1 MKIFRFAIL
10 AIAAALPFVQA
21 AAAGGQPKPG
31 GTLTFLVEPEPPAL
45 VGIAH
50 TAGPTQKVTAKVTEG
65 LLAYDDNLNPVP
77 QLATS
82 WSVSDDG
89 LRYTFKLRA
98 GVKWHDGVDF
108 TSADVAQS
116 IKLLQQY
123 HPRGRGT
130 FKNVVTVETPDA
142 LTAVIVLSKP
152 APYLLKAFAASES
165 PIVPKHIYGDGDPA
179 TNPATSA
186 PIGTGPFVFKEWVRG
201 NYILY
206 ERNPNYWDKPK
217 PYVDK
222 LIVKFIPDAAARTAA
237 FETGEVDIGG
247 ETPVPLSEIERLKGL
262 PQLSFETRGYNY
274 GPSVTRIEFN
284 LSNPYLKDVRVRR
297 AIAHAI
303 DRNVILNTVYYG
315 YGTISPTPISPL
327 LSQYF
332 DPDTP
337 SYEYDPQ
344 KAEQLLDEAGF
355 KRGAD
360 GIRFHLDHDFLPYGD
375 TYKRTADYIAQALRK
390 VGIDVTIRSQDF
402 ATYIKRVYTDR
413 QFDFTNNSMSNLFDP
428 TLGVQRLYWSRN
440 FKPGVPF
447 SNGSGWNNPAA
458 DAALEAAAV
467 ELDEAKRKEEFR
479 TFQRLVAE
487 DVPDITLLTLNQFTI
502 FNKRVHDHTIGAG
515 GLNENFAQV
524 WVDQ

>member
-1 MKIFRFAIL
+1 MKTLRSVIV
-10 AIAAALPFVQA
+10 AIATVLLSFDSALALAEPRH
-21 AAAGGQPKPG
+21 G

-65 LLAYDDNLNPVP
+65 LLAYDENLNPVP
-77 QLATS
+77 QLATE

-108 TSADVAQS
+108 TSADVAHS

-130 FKNVVTVETPDA
+130 FKNVTAVETPDP
-142 LTAVIVLSKP
+142 LTAVIMLSKP

-165 PIVPKHIYGDGDPA
+165 PIVPKHIYGDSDPA

-201 NYILY
+201 SYILY

-222 LIVKFIPDAAARTAA
+222 LIVKFVPDAAARTAA

-247 ETPVPLSEIERLKGL
+247 ETPVPLSEIERLKAL
-262 PQLSFETRGYNY
+262 PQLGFETKGYNY

-284 LSNPYLKDVRVRR
+284 LSNKYLKDLRVRR

-303 DRNVILNTVYYG
+303 DRNLILNTVYYG
-315 YGTISPTPISPL
+315 YGIISPTPISPL
-327 LSQYF
+327 LTQYF
-332 DPDTP
+332 DANTTV
-337 SYEYDPQ
+337 YEYNPA

-360 GIRFHLDHDFLPYGD
+360 GIRFHLDHDYLPYGD
-375 TYKRTADYIAQALRK
+375 SYKRTADYLAQALRK
-390 VGIDVTIRSQDF
+390 VGIDITIRSQDF

-428 TLGVQRLYWSRN
+428 TLGVQRLYWSKN
-440 FKPGVPF
+440 FKQGVPF
-447 SNGSGWNNPAA
+447 SNGSGWSNPAA

-467 ELDEAKRKEEFR
+467 ELDEAKRKEYFL
-479 TFQRLVAE
+479 TFQRLVVDE
-487 DVPDITLLTLNQFTI
+487 VPDITLLTLNQFTI

-515 GLNENFAQV
+515 GLNENFADV
-524 WVDQ
+524 WIDQ

>member
-1 MKIFRFAIL
+1 MKMLRSAIV
-10 AIAAALPFVQA
+10 AIATALLSFHPA
-21 AAAGGQPKPG
+21 SAEPRPG

-65 LLAYDDNLNPVP
+65 LLAYDENLDPVP
-77 QLATS
+77 QLATE

-89 LRYTFKLRA
+89 LRYTFKLRS

-108 TSADVAQS
+108 TSEDVANS
-116 IKLLQQY
+116 ITLLQQF

-130 FKNVVTVETPDA
+130 FKNVTAVETPDP
-142 LTAVIVLSKP
+142 LTAVIVLGKP
-152 APYLLKAFAASES
+152 APYLLKAFAAAES
-165 PIVPKHIYGDGDPA
+165 PIVPKHIYGDKDPA
-179 TNPATSA
+179 TNPATAA

-201 NYILY
+201 SHILY

-217 PYVDK
+217 PYVDR

-247 ETPVPLSEIERLKGL
+247 ETPVPLSEIERLKAL
-262 PQLSFETRGYNY
+262 PQLGFESKGYNY

-284 LSNPYLKDVRVRR
+284 LSNKYLSDVRVRR

-327 LSQYF
+327 LAQYF
-332 DPDTP
+332 DTGAQI
-337 SYEYDPQ
+337 YEYDPA

-355 KRGAD
+355 PRGAD

-375 TYKRTADYIAQALRK
+375 TYKRTADYLAQALRK

-413 QFDFTNNSMSNLFDP
+413 KFDFTNNSMSNLFDP
-428 TLGVQRLYWSRN
+428 TLGVQRLYWSKN
-440 FKPGVPF
+440 FKKGVPF
-447 SNGSGWNNPAA
+447 SNGSGWSNPAA

-467 ELDEAKRKEEFR
+467 ELDDAKRKEYFL
-479 TFQRLVAE
+479 TFQRLVVE
-487 DVPDITLLTLNQFTI
+487 EVPDITLLTLNQFTI

-515 GLNENFAQV
+515 GLNENFVDV

>member
-1 MKIFRFAIL
+1 MKTFRSTIIAVATALLSFHSVSAFAE
-10 AIAAALPFVQA
+10 
-21 AAAGGQPKPG
+21 PKHG

-50 TAGPTQKVTAKVTEG
+50 TAGPTQKVNAKVTEG
-65 LLAYDDNLNPVP
+65 LLAYDHDLNAVP
-77 QLATS
+77 QLATE

-98 GVKWHDGVDF
+98 GVKWHDGQDF
-108 TSADVAQS
+108 TSADVANS

-130 FKNVVTVETPDA
+130 FKNVTTVETPDP

-152 APYLLKAFAASES
+152 APYLLKAFSASES

-201 NYILY
+201 SHILY

-217 PYVDK
+217 PYVDR

-247 ETPVPLSEIERLKGL
+247 ETPVPLSEIERLKAL
-262 PQLSFETRGYNY
+262 PQLGFETKGYNY

-284 LSNPYLKDVRVRR
+284 LSNPYLKDLRVRR

-315 YGTISPTPISPL
+315 YGIVSPTPISPL
-327 LSQYF
+327 LAQYF
-332 DPDTP
+332 DTDAPV
-337 SYEYDPQ
+337 YAYDPA

-355 KRGAD
+355 PRRAD
-360 GIRFHLDHDFLPYGD
+360 GTRFHLDHDFLPYGD
-375 TYKRTADYIAQALRK
+375 TYKRTADYLAQALRK

-428 TLGVQRLYWSRN
+428 TLGVQRLYWSKN

-447 SNGSGWNNPAA
+447 SNGSSWNNPAA

-467 ELDEAKRKEEFR
+467 ELDEAKRKEYFL
-479 TFQRLVAE
+479 TFQRLVVDE
-487 DVPDITLLTLNQFTI
+487 VPDITLLTLNQVTI
-502 FNKRVHDHTIGAG
+502 FNKRVKDHTIGSG
-515 GLNENFAQV
+515 GLNENFADV
-524 WVDQ
+524 WIDQ